1 MSQLREAMRE
11 LFQSTSPSA
20 RSMLRHTL
28 VIGVLAARTA
38 ASGDHGGHG
47 HNGMSSG
54 NNTMAMPSVL
64 DSLPDGPVC
73 INGDYPLFKTAAL
86 ANAASAV
93 GTSHLHTFGGYYLY
107 MVDGDYPDKMM
118 GGELVSGGHGGHS
131 GHGGNDHSGH
141 DHGRMLS
148 SAHAMT
154 CPWHAID
161 ASGIMA
167 LPETSF
173 CAMGMHPQYKNSCA
187 CAPPKPYLSLHHT
200 LHASDIN
207 FPSLPT
213 QTFRT
218 PRRRPERAIRTPLAI
233 LPYTCRMASR
243 WFITWMARARRAR
256 SMSRASSTSA
266 T

>member
-1 MSQLREAMRE
+1 
-11 LFQSTSPSA
+11 
-20 RSMLRHTL
+20 MLRHTL
-28 VIGVLAARTA
+28 VIGVLAARAA

-187 CAPPKPYLSLHHT
+187 CAPPKPYLSL
-200 LHASDIN
+200 
-207 FPSLPT
+207 
-213 QTFRT
+213 
-218 PRRRPERAIRTPLAI
+218 
-233 LPYTCRMASR
+233 C
-243 WFITWMARARRAR
+243 ITH
-256 SMSRASSTSA
+256 STHL